1 MREKTFSMNEHRTNH
16 SPLSVKMESLLMIAV
31 QSGEMETACELIGT
45 DAEVNARSYDGRA
58 PLMYAAMAGHAG
70 IVAALIA
77 AARSR

>member
-1 MREKTFSMNEHRTNH
+1 
-16 SPLSVKMESLLMIAV
+16 MIAV